1 MIKVAVAGLGRM
13 GISHVAIA
21 NSHPDVE
28 VVGVCD
34 VSQFVLGALQQYST
48 FACFD
53 NYDKMLDATRPDG
66 VIIAT
71 PTSSHAEILRATIAQ
86 GRHIFVEKPFCPESK
101 DSCELVDLARQHDI
115 VNQVGYHLR
124 FLATFKQAKQLLD
137 DHVIG
142 DVYHFQAETYGPLV
156 LNKSS
161 SWRGK
166 KSEAGGCLYDYASH
180 TINLVN
186 YLIGMPEAVH
196 GSVLKR
202 IYSSEVE
209 DAVYSTLTFANGVTG
224 QLAVNWSDETFR
236 KMEARLTILGSAG
249 KIVVDRQECRIYLR
263 GKNSVK
269 DLEPGWNI
277 QYTTDLTDPVWFYL
291 RGEEFSAQID
301 YFVKQIRT
309 QNHDNINS
317 FANAAETDVVIDMI
331 KQDAI
336 RLRR

>member
-28 VVGVCD
+28 IVGVCD
-34 VSQFVLGALQQYST
+34 VSQFVLGALQQYSS

-53 NYDKMLDATRPDG
+53 NYDKMIEATEPDG

-71 PTSSHAEILRATIAQ
+71 PTSSHAEILHATVVQ
-86 GRHIFVEKPFCPESK
+86 GRHIFVEKPFCPQPE
-101 DSCELVDLARQHDI
+101 DSCRLAGLAKQHAI

-124 FLATFKQAKQLLD
+124 FLATFNEAKRLLD
-137 DHVIG
+137 DQVIG

-180 TINLVN
+180 AINLVN
-186 YLIGMPEAVH
+186 YLIGMPESVR
-196 GSVLKR
+196 GSVLKH
-202 IYSSEVE
+202 IYSTEVE
-209 DAVYSTLTFANGVTG
+209 DAVYSTLNFANGVTG
-224 QLAVNWSDETFR
+224 QLAVNWSDETYR

-263 GKNSVK
+263 HKNEVK
-269 DLEPGWNI
+269 DLSPGWNI
-277 QYTTDLTDPVWFYL
+277 KYTTELTNPVWYYL

-301 YFVKQIRT
+301 YFVEQIRT
-309 QNHDNINS
+309 KNDDNINS
-317 FANAAETDVVIDMI
+317 FASAAETDVVIDMI
-331 KQDAI
+331 KQDAMS
-336 RLRR
+336 LH